1 MYTTRISLRVR
12 YAETDQM
19 GFAYYGSYMA
29 WLEVGRVEA
38 LRELGIVYRD
48 LELEDILLPVSEVN
62 IRYLRPVRYDDEIT
76 IETTITEAPSAR
88 IKFAYSIIVDNT
100 VVSEAETTLFFMD
113 RTSFRPMRC
122 PQSILDALA
131 PYCNENTN

>member
-1 MYTTRISLRVR
+1 MYTTRNTLRVR

-48 LELEDILLPVSEVN
+48 LELEGVLLPVSEVC

-76 IETTITEAPSAR
+76 IETTIVEEPAAR

-100 VVSEAETTLFFMD
+100 VVSEAETTLFFMQYA
-113 RTSFRPMRC
+113 TLRPMRC
-122 PQSILDALA
+122 PQSITDALA
-131 PYCNENTN
+131 PYFNDEAE

>member
-1 MYTTRISLRVR
+1 
-12 YAETDQM
+12 M

-48 LELEDILLPVSEVN
+48 LEIEGILLPVSDMS
-62 IRYLRPVRYDDEIT
+62 IRYMRPVRYDDEIT
-76 IETTITEAPSAR
+76 IETSILELPSAR
-88 IKFAYSIIVDNT
+88 IRFTYTISVDNT

-113 RTSFRPMRC
+113 KESLRPMRC
-122 PQSILDALA
+122 PQVITEAFA
-131 PYCNENTN
+131 PYFDSEEV